1 MDIFHGNFVFCLNQ
15 GFREI
20 TTTVSTPYAASIP
33 VGCLFL
39 KKQSH
44 LKNGLI
50 YFRLDYGWVCCD
62 GLNSVLVLSLPLSFV
77 VEGVAAVELTEHLPD
92 SSLQPG
98 CEKLDILPHT
108 QIQNSIN
115 PLC

>member
-1 MDIFHGNFVFCLNQ
+1 MLPANWSDVYFF
-15 GFREI
+15 
-20 TTTVSTPYAASIP
+20 
-33 VGCLFL
+33 

-50 YFRLDYGWVCCD
+50 YFRLDYGWVCCG
-62 GLNSVLVLSLPLSFV
+62 GLNGVLVLSLPLSFV